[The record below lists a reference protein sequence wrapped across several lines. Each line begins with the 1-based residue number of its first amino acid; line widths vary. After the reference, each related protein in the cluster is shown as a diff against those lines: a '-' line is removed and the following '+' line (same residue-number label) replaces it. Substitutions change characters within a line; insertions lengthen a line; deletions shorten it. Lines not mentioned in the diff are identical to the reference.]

1 MAYKHTKTLFYCVF
15 VGWSFYATEELKE
28 GILPVLYTIIDPAM
42 LFTTCTWE
50 SYFLLKL
57 DSYIW
62 FCNSIGCANWTK
74 MLIFSFIMLLPVSY
88 QVQLDLCET
97 KKL

>member
-1 MAYKHTKTLFYCVF
+1 MV
-15 VGWSFYATEELKE
+15 
-28 GILPVLYTIIDPAM
+28 ILCNGGTQGRYIACAILLYTIIGPAI
-42 LFTTCTWE
+42 LFTTCSWE

-62 FCNSIGCANWTK
+62 FSNSIGCANWTK
-74 MLIFSFIMLLPVSY
+74 MLTFSFIMLLPVSY